1 MILRTAKLR
10 SLFSFITLLTCLGF
24 GSTALDAQN
33 QLETSTESIDARL
46 FYGLNYR
53 CVGPTR
59 GGRVTTVTGI
69 AQRPGHFFL
78 GATGGGVYKTTNYGQ
93 SWKNVSDGYLTTPS
107 IGAIRVAP
115 SNPDIVYVG
124 TGSDAIRSNVIT
136 GRGAWK
142 STDAGKTWKFIGLA
156 SVGQIGA
163 VEIHPSNPDIVY
175 VAAIGQA
182 FQANPERGVY
192 RSKDG
197 GQTWQ
202 KVLFISDQIGIV
214 DLELH
219 PADPDTLYACSWRA
233 ERKPWTIIS
242 GAEGCGLYKSVDGGN
257 KWDKLGGGLP
267 DGVVGKSDLAV
278 SRAEPNRLY
287 ALIEAEPGKGGVY
300 RSDDSGKTFKLISTQ
315 AGLRDRPFYYCNIDA
330 DPSNADVLYVNSTRF
345 YRSQNAGKTW
355 RSMSTPHG
363 DNHDIWIHPDNSLLM
378 VQANDGGANVS
389 IDGGQNWSTQSNQA
403 TAELYQVNIDD
414 RFPYWLYAGQQD
426 NSTIRVPSNP
436 PYPSPAGPQ
445 GYWQSIGGCETGP
458 AIPKPGD
465 SDIVYAACKGR
476 FGRFNFR
483 TGQEKQFYVG
493 AANMYGHNPKN
504 LRYRFQRVA
513 PIALS
518 PHDPNTVYHASQFL
532 HRSKNEGQTWETIS
546 PDLTAFEAKTQVISG
561 APLTRDIT
569 GEEFYSTIY
578 TIAESPL
585 TPGLIWVGANDGPV
599 HVTRDHGKTWLNVT
613 PGTLPKGGRVQ
624 TVEPS
629 PHRPGKC
636 FVSVLRYQLGDW
648 RPHIYRTE
656 DYGKT
661 WANLSLPAS
670 GLPQDTPS
678 RVVREDPARE
688 GLLYAGMEF
697 GMFVSFDNGKKW
709 RSLQRNLPITPI
721 TDIKVHAGDLVLST
735 MGRSFWILDDL
746 SPLHQF
752 GLSKIQDTL
761 HVFQPRK
768 AYRVRSSRG
777 GGSDGVQYL
786 STGGFIDYHLSEDVD
801 ELTFEVLN
809 SKGAVIRQVESRRGR
824 SSPRPRDTGS
834 GMRPSP
840 RIRRSELGRTAG
852 AHRFRWDLRHGGAS
866 LATPRG
872 GGGALVKNVDTGKME
887 RRRPSGRGPM
897 VAPGRYKVRIS
908 TGTTER
914 SVPIEVLVDPRVA
927 DDGITQTDIEAQ
939 VDLCLQVGQLS
950 ARASALASKLGRAQ
964 ADKKHQDKVEGLQS
978 LRAELLT
985 STEGRYQR
993 PMLRDQIRYLS
1004 RMIDRAD
1011 QRPGKDAVERS
1022 TELNAWL
1029 TRLESTFREMTRR

>member
-10 SLFSFITLLTCLGF
+10 PLFSFITLITCLGF
-24 GSTALDAQN
+24 GSAALNAQN

-363 DNHDIWIHPDNSLLM
+363 DNHDIWIHPDNPLLM

-389 IDGGQNWSTQSNQA
+389 IDGGQK
-403 TAELYQVNIDD
+403 L
-414 RFPYWLYAGQQD
+414 
-426 NSTIRVPSNP
+426 
-436 PYPSPAGPQ
+436 
-445 GYWQSIGGCETGP
+445 
-458 AIPKPGD
+458 
-465 SDIVYAACKGR
+465 
-476 FGRFNFR
+476 
-483 TGQEKQFYVG
+483 
-493 AANMYGHNPKN
+493 
-504 LRYRFQRVA
+504 
-513 PIALS
+513 
-518 PHDPNTVYHASQFL
+518 
-532 HRSKNEGQTWETIS
+532 
-546 PDLTAFEAKTQVISG
+546 
-561 APLTRDIT
+561 
-569 GEEFYSTIY
+569 
-578 TIAESPL
+578 
-585 TPGLIWVGANDGPV
+585 
-599 HVTRDHGKTWLNVT
+599 
-613 PGTLPKGGRVQ
+613 
-624 TVEPS
+624 
-629 PHRPGKC
+629 
-636 FVSVLRYQLGDW
+636 
-648 RPHIYRTE
+648 
-656 DYGKT
+656 
-661 WANLSLPAS
+661 
-670 GLPQDTPS
+670 
-678 RVVREDPARE
+678 
-688 GLLYAGMEF
+688 
-697 GMFVSFDNGKKW
+697 
-709 RSLQRNLPITPI
+709 
-721 TDIKVHAGDLVLST
+721 VHA
-735 MGRSFWILDDL
+735 
-746 SPLHQF
+746 
-752 GLSKIQDTL
+752 K
-761 HVFQPRK
+761 QP
-768 AYRVRSSRG
+768 S
-777 GGSDGVQYL
+777 
-786 STGGFIDYHLSEDVD
+786 
-801 ELTFEVLN
+801 
-809 SKGAVIRQVESRRGR
+809 
-824 SSPRPRDTGS
+824 
-834 GMRPSP
+834 
-840 RIRRSELGRTAG
+840 
-852 AHRFRWDLRHGGAS
+852 HR
-866 LATPRG
+866 
-872 GGGALVKNVDTGKME
+872 
-887 RRRPSGRGPM
+887 
-897 VAPGRYKVRIS
+897 
-908 TGTTER
+908 
-914 SVPIEVLVDPRVA
+914 
-927 DDGITQTDIEAQ
+927 
-939 VDLCLQVGQLS
+939 
-950 ARASALASKLGRAQ
+950 
-964 ADKKHQDKVEGLQS
+964 
-978 LRAELLT
+978 
-985 STEGRYQR
+985 
-993 PMLRDQIRYLS
+993 
-1004 RMIDRAD
+1004 
-1011 QRPGKDAVERS
+1011 
-1022 TELNAWL
+1022 
-1029 TRLESTFREMTRR
+1029 